1 MYLNR
6 ENFEQ
11 VLKSS
16 LDKPLFCLFF
26 DQDPSCDPAKTAL
39 TSAISDNNEFVTLA
53 LCDIQDPTM
62 QMFAAQIG
70 LRAVPTLVVI
80 DQGQPAAI
88 LEGQDIVSSLQ
99 ETLNKF
105 MPSASALLMREALE
119 SEASGDMPTA
129 LAKAS
134 EAFAD
139 DKDNLSYRFIY
150 ARMLIAVKNTKAA
163 HELLDNLGREEK
175 QSPDYLQL
183 MSALDLAEQAQ
194 NSPELLELQ
203 AKFEQDPSDENAVA
217 YAVALADAGKKEDA
231 LDLLFAKLKE
241 SLAKED
247 VKKTFLDIL
256 STMDGDPNQSA
267 YRRKLYT
274 IMY

>member
-1 MYLNR
+1 
-6 ENFEQ
+6 
-11 VLKSS
+11 
-16 LDKPLFCLFF
+16 
-26 DQDPSCDPAKTAL
+26 
-39 TSAISDNNEFVTLA
+39 
-53 LCDIQDPTM
+53 
-62 QMFAAQIG
+62 
-70 LRAVPTLVVI
+70 
-80 DQGQPAAI
+80 
-88 LEGQDIVSSLQ
+88 
-99 ETLNKF
+99 
-105 MPSASALLMREALE
+105 
-119 SEASGDMPTA
+119 
-129 LAKAS
+129 
-134 EAFAD
+134 
-139 DKDNLSYRFIY
+139 
-150 ARMLIAVKNTKAA
+150 
-163 HELLDNLGREEK
+163 
-175 QSPDYLQL
+175 